1 MIRINIPNERLI
13 AADDLFIDILTMQM
27 TRILCLVNTCCHTR
41 FILSCK
47 IKASQ
52 MSRQFRSVKFTSR
65 INIEIIIRI
74 QREKLDSPKRSCR
87 KRFNAIWLVNEKWTF
102 AISCFNVYVQEL
114 PIIIFYYEH
123 ITKQNPKC
131 QRNGICLFEIYS
143 RFTSSQ
149 SKYNI
154 SMRNSISCRWNV
166 YFRIL
171 FIYGIVYFFSLL
183 LLSSAVA
190 DEKKRRE
197 KKKCAQ
203 IFLLRLC
210 DWSVGLELGWEIIFH
225 AFDGWMMKHL
235 WCTALLRR
243 VYTAIKARTLTTFSL
258 IN

>member
-1 MIRINIPNERLI
+1 
-13 AADDLFIDILTMQM
+13 
-27 TRILCLVNTCCHTR
+27 
-41 FILSCK
+41 
-47 IKASQ
+47 

-65 INIEIIIRI
+65 INIEIIRI

-171 FIYGIVYFFSLL
+171 FIYGIVFFFSLL

-190 DEKKRRE
+190 DEKKKGARKRNAR
-197 KKKCAQ
+197 KYFYYGCA
-203 IFLLRLC
+203 IEALAWNWVGKSFFTHLTDEWWSISDVLHCWGACILLLR
-210 DWSVGLELGWEIIFH
+210 H
-225 AFDGWMMKHL
+225 AH
-235 WCTALLRR
+235 
-243 VYTAIKARTLTTFSL
+243 
-258 IN
+258 